1 MNNEKETIM
10 EQERIEKMEKHL
22 KDVMENNRQL
32 KKENADY
39 RREHMIPIGKVV
51 KSKKGEFEQYDMISE
66 RLMNRTD
73 LSHIEN
79 KTVSEPSTQSTL
91 PNVISEKPDLSSGLF
106 TTPIECPVEI
116 DNFIGTPHVTSNGNL
131 IVLPTMRNLP
141 TIGHNTASLQ
151 LEQDID
157 QPSNPDI
164 LL

>member
-1 MNNEKETIM
+1 
-10 EQERIEKMEKHL
+10 MEKHL

-51 KSKKGEFEQYDMISE
+51 RSKKGEFEQYDKNSK
-66 RLMNRTD
+66 RVMNRTD

-79 KTVSEPSTQSTL
+79 KAVNATSTQPALSHVMT
-91 PNVISEKPDLSSGLF
+91 EKPDLSSGLF

-141 TIGHNTASLQ
+141 TIGHTTTSLQ
-151 LEQDID
+151 LEQDIY

>member
-1 MNNEKETIM
+1 
-10 EQERIEKMEKHL
+10 MEKHL

-51 KSKKGEFEQYDMISE
+51 KSKKGEFEQYDKNSK
-66 RLMNRTD
+66 RVMNRTD
-73 LSHIEN
+73 LGHIEN
-79 KTVSEPSTQSTL
+79 KAVNETSTQPALSHVMT
-91 PNVISEKPDLSSGLF
+91 EKPDLSSGLF

-141 TIGHNTASLQ
+141 TIGHTTTSLQ

>member
-1 MNNEKETIM
+1 
-10 EQERIEKMEKHL
+10 MEKHL

-51 KSKKGEFEQYDMISE
+51 RSKKGEFEQYDKNSK
-66 RLMNRTD
+66 RVMNRTD

-79 KTVSEPSTQSTL
+79 KAVNETSTQPALSHVMT
-91 PNVISEKPDLSSGLF
+91 EKPDLSSGLF

-141 TIGHNTASLQ
+141 TIGHTTTSLQ

>member
-1 MNNEKETIM
+1 
-10 EQERIEKMEKHL
+10 MEKHL

-39 RREHMIPIGKVV
+39 RREHMIPIGRVV
-51 KSKKGEFEQYDMISE
+51 KSKKGEFEQYDKNSK
-66 RLMNRTD
+66 RVMNRTD

-79 KTVSEPSTQSTL
+79 KAVNETSTQPALSHVMT
-91 PNVISEKPDLSSGLF
+91 EKPDLSSGLF

-141 TIGHNTASLQ
+141 TIGHTTTSLQ